1 MAHHPRFSALSSQY
15 GEMAGTVGAA
25 TGSAAQPS
33 AMQELQLVCVAPSAG
48 GRMGTQVKKLPGEG
62 LSCLTFIA
70 DVASCRMHA
79 CNWAE

>member
-25 TGSAAQPS
+25 AGSAAQPS

-62 LSCLTFIA
+62 LRWP
-70 DVASCRMHA
+70 DVHCRGLQLLHA
-79 CNWAE
+79 CLQLG